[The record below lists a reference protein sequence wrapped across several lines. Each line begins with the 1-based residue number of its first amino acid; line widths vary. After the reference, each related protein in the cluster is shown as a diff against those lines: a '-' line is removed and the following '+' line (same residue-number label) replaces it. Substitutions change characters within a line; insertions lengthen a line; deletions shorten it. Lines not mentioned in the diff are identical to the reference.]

1 MTNSMVKI
9 IQRIKITESAKKELG
24 AIKGVCQVIPLDSV
38 DIRKIKKLE
47 SLDEQIGCK
56 MIGRKYNVG
65 IRKVL
70 SSDVVLSLMVDKEYD
85 WPENTI
91 QLFHKGKMIGED
103 TQDENI
109 IKKFTECN
117 DSFVMGNIIFYD
129 KEALRNSDIDNP
141 ISMIVTEQPCPQLDP
156 LWGISDAVIGI
167 PSSYTHDYLQV
178 KICADQKQ
186 MLGSFLVG
194 FNIDRISDGVFLI
207 DDNQVNMNMKDT
219 KIKDEKCQL
228 PL

>member
-1 MTNSMVKI
+1 
-9 IQRIKITESAKKELG
+9 
-24 AIKGVCQVIPLDSV
+24 
-38 DIRKIKKLE
+38 
-47 SLDEQIGCK
+47 
-56 MIGRKYNVG
+56 
-65 IRKVL
+65 
-70 SSDVVLSLMVDKEYD
+70 MVDKEYD

-103 TQDENI
+103 TQDKNI

-194 FNIDRISDGVFLI
+194 FNIDTIPDGVFLI